1 MNKEEIF
8 NTILLTCRSVF
19 KDEDLELTFD
29 SSADQIDKW
38 DSLTHI
44 ELILEIEK
52 RFNMKFSLGELQT
65 LKQIGNLVQLIS
77 EKLNE
82 A

>member
-1 MNKEEIF
+1 MKKEEIF
-8 NTILLTCRSVF
+8 NTILLTCRDVF
-19 KDEDLELTFD
+19 NDSDLELSFD
-29 SSADQIDKW
+29 SSADQVDQW

-44 ELILEIEK
+44 QLILEIEK
-52 RFNMKFSLGELQT
+52 SFKIRFSLGELQT
-65 LKQIGNLVQLIS
+65 LKRIGNLVQLIS

>member
-8 NTILLTCRSVF
+8 NTILSTCRAVF
-19 KDEDLELTFD
+19 NDSDLELTFD
-29 SSADQIDKW
+29 SSADQVDQW

-44 ELILEIEK
+44 QLILEIEK
-52 RFNMKFSLGELQT
+52 SFKIRFSLGELQT
-65 LKQIGNLVQLIS
+65 LKRIGNLVQLIS

>member
-8 NTILLTCRSVF
+8 NTILLTCRAVF
-19 KDEDLELTFD
+19 KDPDLELTFD
-29 SSADQIDKW
+29 SSADQIDQW

-52 RFNMKFSLGELQT
+52 SFNMRFSLGELQT
-65 LKQIGNLVQLIS
+65 LKRIGNLVQLIS

>member
-52 RFNMKFSLGELQT
+52 RFNIL
-65 LKQIGNLVQLIS
+65 LKKKS
-77 EKLNE
+77 EYCE
-82 A
+82 